1 NVWAV
6 GGYAPGSI
14 NQTLVEHYT
23 TSCVTPTST
32 PTITVT
38 PCAIPFTD
46 VHPTDYFFAGATYLY
61 CKGAIS
67 GYQGNVFLPY
77 NNTTRG
83 QLTKIVV
90 LGYSFAIYTPPTPT
104 FRDVPTTQTFYQYI
118 ETAYHLNLIS
128 GYVCGGVGEPCPGL
142 YFRPGANS
150 TRGQIC
156 KIVYQ
161 AVLNLSCSPP
171 PAK

>member
-1 NVWAV
+1 MTPP
-6 GGYAPGSI
+6 PGI
-14 NQTLVEHYT
+14 TN
-23 TSCVTPTST
+23 TPTRT
-32 PTITVT
+32 RTATATLTAT

-46 VHPTDYFFAGATYLY
+46 VHPTDYFYNGVRYLY

-104 FRDVPTTQTFYQYI
+104 FNDVSTVNPFYQYI

-128 GYVCGGVGEPCPGL
+128 GYTCGNPGEPCPGL
-142 YFRPGANS
+142 YFRPNALL
-150 TRGQIC
+150 TRGQLC
-156 KIVYQ
+156 KIVLI
-161 AVLNLSCSPP
+161 ATVSDIICPLGGTCTD
-171 PAK
+171 